1 MKKQLT
7 AVQRARLRRNPLQ
20 GVTKQLFRFVIVGLI
35 SACVDYGSRTLL
47 LHVVSPVL
55 ARAGSYILGSTCA
68 YILNSFFTFSGERT
82 RAEMTR
88 AAASYV
94 FCFVAAVG
102 VDALVRTLYDG
113 NYRMFL
119 AWFFSQA
126 VATVLN
132 FLLQRNWVFQSRS

>member
-1 MKKQLT
+1 MTTQLI
-7 AVQRARLRRNPLQ
+7 
-20 GVTKQLFRFVIVGLI
+20 RFVIVGLI

-47 LHVVSPVL
+47 LHVVTPMA

-68 YILNSFFTFSGERT
+68 YILNSFFTFSGERSK
-82 RAEMTR
+82 AEMLR

-94 FCFVAAVG
+94 FCFIAAVG
-102 VDALVRTLYDG
+102 VDAIVRTVYDG

-132 FLLQRNWVFQSRS
+132 FLLQRNWVFQKRT

>member
-1 MKKQLT
+1 M
-7 AVQRARLRRNPLQ
+7 
-20 GVTKQLFRFVIVGLI
+20 TKQLVRFVLVGIV

-47 LHVVSPVL
+47 LHVVSPML
-55 ARAGSYILGSTCA
+55 ARGGSYILGSTCA
-68 YILNSFFTFSGERT
+68 YFLNSFFTFSGERT

-88 AAASYV
+88 AALSYV
-94 FCFVAAVG
+94 FCFIAAVG
-102 VDALVRTLYDG
+102 VDAIVRNIYHG
-113 NYRMFL
+113 PMYMFL